1 MLGKTTKMKTLRTVL
16 VIHLL
21 SLTISLSGQHT
32 FSIVATDSI
41 TREVG
46 GAGATCLSIDREG
59 FEALIISDLYPGLG
73 AIHTQSYWDAGNQY
87 NAGSRALD
95 GLSAPEIIEWL
106 VGNDVSNDPSI
117 RQYGIALF
125 RPDGSNS
132 AAGYTGS
139 GCLDTKYHVTGR
151 NYSIQGNILIGR
163 QVIDSMERRFLA
175 ATGSL
180 ADRLMEAMRGAK
192 IPGADKRCLSEGLS
206 SRSSFVRVARP
217 SDSSGYYLDLH
228 VGSTRTGL
236 DPIDSLD
243 VLYKQWKSKTFTS
256 QPSKSKVHLEYLPF
270 LRMIKVIADNEP
282 VNKGH
287 ITLFD
292 VSGRQLSGVS
302 KLENGEYQIPDS
314 IQTGIYFARYTK
326 SHEETVTLKI
336 KIP

>member
-1 MLGKTTKMKTLRTVL
+1 MAIR
-16 VIHLL
+16 
-21 SLTISLSGQHT
+21 LSGQHT
-32 FSIVATDSI
+32 FSIVATDSV

-73 AIHTQSYWDAGNQY
+73 AIHTQSYWDASNQY
-87 NAGSRALD
+87 NAGSKALE
-95 GLSAPEIIEWL
+95 GFSAPEIIDWL
-106 VGNDVSNDPSI
+106 VRNDAINNPTI

-139 GCLDTKYHVTGR
+139 SCLDSKFHVTGR

-192 IPGADKRCLSEGLS
+192 IPGADQRCLSEGLS

-217 SDSSGYYLDLH
+217 SDIGDYYLDLH
-228 VGSTRTGL
+228 VGSTRPGL

-243 VLYKQWKSKTFTS
+243 KLYTQWKSKTFTA
-256 QPSKSKVHLEYLPF
+256 QPRKGSVHMEYLPYH
-270 LRMIKVIADNEP
+270 RMLQVTADNEP
-282 VNKGH
+282 VNEGL
-287 ITLFD
+287 ITIFD
-292 VSGRQLSGVS
+292 ASGRQLTGVC
-302 KLENGEYQIPDS
+302 KLENGKYRIPDF
-314 IQTGIYFARYTK
+314 IQSGIYLARY
-326 SHEETVTLKI
+326 SISPEEFVTQKI